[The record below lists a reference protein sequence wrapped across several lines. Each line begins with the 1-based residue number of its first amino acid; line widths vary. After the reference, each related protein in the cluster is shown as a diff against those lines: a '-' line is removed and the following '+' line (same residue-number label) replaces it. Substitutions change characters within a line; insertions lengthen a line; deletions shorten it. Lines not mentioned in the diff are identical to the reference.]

1 MTRPCPIPAYP
12 EAVPLTLEMRRFLH
26 PLLKKLPCGVS
37 EFSFAN
43 LFLFRANHNYRVT
56 RLPDAR
62 YAFLGE
68 DPRGPFFMLPFDLPA
83 PDILAGLFAKH
94 GFMKCVPEP
103 LVLKLETLGYA
114 VAEDRDNF
122 DYLYSR
128 HDLAHLPGRKFHKK
142 KNLIRAFEASYTYE
156 GFPLMETDVPD
167 ALQVLEDWRA
177 GRDQDDDYA
186 AAKEA
191 LLHME
196 ALQLCGGIYRVD
208 GKPAAYTLGEE
219 NALGKSFIIHFEKA
233 APGYKGLYQF
243 LNQCFAKILP
253 EKYETINREQDLG
266 DEGLRKAKLSYQ
278 PVGFV
283 KKYRATVPAAPA
295 QPATRSSLLV
305 DGR

>member
-1 MTRPCPIPAYP
+1 MTAPCPVPDYP
-12 EAVPLTLEMRRFLH
+12 EAAPLTLEMRRVLH
-26 PLLKKLPCGVS
+26 PLLRKLPCGVS
-37 EFSFAN
+37 EFTFAN
-43 LFLFRANHNYRVT
+43 LFLFRRNHHYRLT

-62 YAFLGE
+62 YAILGK
-68 DPRGPFFMLPFDLPA
+68 DPSKGPFFMLPFNLPEPDL
-83 PDILAGLFAKH
+83 LARLFESH
-94 GFMKCVPEP
+94 RRMKCVPEP
-103 LVLKLETLGYA
+103 LVIKLEAMGYE
-114 VAEDRDNF
+114 VHEDRDNF

-156 GFPLMETDVPD
+156 GGPLLEAHVPD
-167 ALQVLEDWRA
+167 ALQILDAWRE
-177 GRDQDDDYA
+177 GRDQDDDYL

-243 LNQCFAKILP
+243 LNQCFARILP
-253 EKYETINREQDLG
+253 DKYETINREQDLG
-266 DEGLRKAKLSYQ
+266 DEGLRKAKLSYH
-278 PVGFV
+278 PFGFV
-283 KKYRATVPAAPA
+283 EKHTV
-295 QPATRSSLLV
+295 V
-305 DGR
+305 V